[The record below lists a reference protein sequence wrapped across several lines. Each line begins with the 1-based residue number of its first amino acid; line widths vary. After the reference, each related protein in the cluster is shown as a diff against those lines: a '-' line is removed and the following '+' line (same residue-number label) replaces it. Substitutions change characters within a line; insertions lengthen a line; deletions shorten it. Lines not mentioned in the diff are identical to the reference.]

1 MTKSQGRTQFIV
13 RELKTETDM
22 SLCARLDHNNVTDY
36 VWQMDVRRETEEL
49 AVRFRTVRLPRS
61 MPIAYP
67 RDEDTLIRSWVKPD
81 CFLVATTGEAILGY
95 VNMRVDAS
103 QTKGWIHDLVVDSRV
118 RRRKIGSALLEQ
130 TIRWAYL
137 HHIAQ
142 ITLEMQTKNYP
153 GIRFALKHGF
163 EFCGFNDRYYT
174 NQDITLFFG
183 KNL

>member
-13 RELKTETDM
+13 REIKANSEI
-22 SLCARLDHNNVTDY
+22 SVCARLDHTNVTDY

-61 MPIAYP
+61 MPVTYP
-67 RDEDTLIRSWVKPD
+67 RDGDILIRSWAKPE
-81 CFLVATTGEAILGY
+81 CFLVAASGDVILGY

-103 QTKGWIHDLVVDSRV
+103 QTKGWIHDLVVDARA

-130 TIRWAYL
+130 TIRWACL
-137 HHIAQ
+137 HQITQ

-153 GIRFALKHGF
+153 GISFALKHGF